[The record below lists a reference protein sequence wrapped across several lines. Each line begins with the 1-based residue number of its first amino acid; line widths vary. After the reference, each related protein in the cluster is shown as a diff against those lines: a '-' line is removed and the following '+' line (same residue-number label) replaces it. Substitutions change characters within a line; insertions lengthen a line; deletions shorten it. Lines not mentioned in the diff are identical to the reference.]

1 MKELFAV
8 YLESL
13 DQNLTVFTNKEEAQ
27 KLFDE
32 WKAAGKPVKMQVF
45 GSHQLCALEKANGC
59 SAKDPGFWE
68 EMRYNNGRYILTER
82 YSWHTEP
89 EEEGYYAEYFLS

>member
-27 KLFDE
+27 KLLDE
-32 WKAAGKPVKMQVF
+32 WTAEGKPARMQVF
-45 GSHQLCALEKANGC
+45 ADYQICALDKANGC
-59 SAKDPGFWE
+59 SANDPGFWE
-68 EMRYNNGRYILTER
+68 EISYNNGRYMLTER
-82 YSWHTEP
+82 FSWHTEP
-89 EEEGYYAEYFLS
+89 EEEGYYAEYILS